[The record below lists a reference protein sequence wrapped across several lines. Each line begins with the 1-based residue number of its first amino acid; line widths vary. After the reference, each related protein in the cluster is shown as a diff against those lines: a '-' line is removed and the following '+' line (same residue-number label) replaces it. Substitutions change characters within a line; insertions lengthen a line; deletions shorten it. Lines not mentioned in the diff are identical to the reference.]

1 MSDGS
6 IRASDDD
13 RERVVAVLRE
23 AYSEGRLTL
32 DEFEERTSVAYAA
45 RTWGELRELTV
56 DLPSR
61 PTFSLAEIDAAD
73 SDSRDRELR
82 DRELREKELSDRA
95 SADQPMSPMAR
106 DLMRPVPRHPRP
118 FSRLLPVIF
127 IWVVIAASAGA
138 SHLAVALGIVFV
150 AIFGIRVMSSRR
162 W

>member
-32 DEFEERTSVAYAA
+32 DEFEDRTSAAYAA

-61 PTFSLAEIDAAD
+61 PAFSLAEIDAAD
-73 SDSRDRELR
+73 SEARDGELGNR
-82 DRELREKELSDRA
+82 QFDNKTP
-95 SADQPMSPMAR
+95 ADQPMSPMTR

-138 SHLAVALGIVFV
+138 SHLAVALGIVFI
-150 AIFGIRVMSSRR
+150 AIFGIRVMTSRR